1 MQLLDEVRL
10 SRNQSVRASSDRSAP
25 AHAMRD
31 DTRGSGTHGQL
42 ASAAIPR
49 IDTHW
54 SRIFY
59 YDLFA
64 ADTGD
69 STRRPDDLDSEGT
82 FDATDSASRDF
93 ASRHIRSP
101 IQAALIL
108 LAIFIAMYL
117 AVAGVMY
124 VLASPDAAAV
134 TTDGLIAPAAVPS
147 LDLARR
153 NSRAVLNGDRPR

>member
-1 MQLLDEVRL
+1 MPQ
-10 SRNQSVRASSDRSAP
+10 ATAP
-25 AHAMRD
+25 RRP
-31 DTRGSGTHGQL
+31 TRCVTTRRGSGTDGQP
-42 ASAAIPR
+42 ASEAIPR

-69 STRRPDDLDSEGT
+69 STRRPDDLDSEET
-82 FDATDSASRDF
+82 FDATELRQVVTSLPGI
-93 ASRHIRSP
+93 IRSP

>member
-1 MQLLDEVRL
+1 MQQLDAVRT
-10 SRNQSVRASSDRSAP
+10 SRKSVHATGDRSAL
-25 AHAMRD
+25 ALVTRD
-31 DTRGSGTHGQL
+31 DASGPGTHGQPTNN
-42 ASAAIPR
+42 AAIPR

-69 STRRPDDLDSEGT
+69 STRRPDDLESKET
-82 FDATDSASRDF
+82 FDATDPASRDF

-101 IQAALIL
+101 IQAAVIL

-153 NSRAVLNGDRPR
+153 NSRAVLKGDRPR